1 VRSTDETSAVTAVG
15 EGHTIDAAA
24 WDERYA
30 ASGLVWSNGPNQF
43 VVDQVSDLL
52 ADRGAGRA
60 LDLAGG
66 EGRNA
71 LWFAEQGWES
81 ELVEFSAVALEKA
94 AAIAESRGVAL
105 RTTLADVTAEPALE
119 PADLV
124 LVCYLQLAAEPLAR
138 ALRHAATLV
147 APWGTLLVIAHER
160 DNLEHGYGGPPDAA
174 FLPTVPDVL
183 AAIDGQGL
191 EVLRAEQVRRLVET
205 DDGPRE
211 AIDLLVRAQR
221 PAEPAQVAE

>member
-1 VRSTDETSAVTAVG
+1 M
-15 EGHTIDAAA
+15 DATA
-24 WDERYA
+24 WDQRYA
-30 ASGLVWSNGPNQF
+30 ADELVWSAGPNAF
-43 VVDQVSDLL
+43 VVDEVCDLL
-52 ADRGAGRA
+52 AERGTGRA
-60 LDLAGG
+60 IDLAGG

-94 AAIAESRGVAL
+94 AAIAESRGVTL
-105 RTTLADVTAEPALE
+105 RTTLADATAEPALE

-124 LVCYLQLAAEPLAR
+124 LVCYLQLEAEPLAR
-138 ALRHAATLV
+138 ALRHAATVV
-147 APWGTLLVIAHER
+147 APGGTLLVIAHER
-160 DNLEHGYGGPPDAA
+160 DNLEHGYGGPPDPA
-174 FLPTVPDVL
+174 FLPTVADVL

-191 EVLRAEQVRRLVET
+191 EVLRAEQVRRQVPT

-221 PAEPAQVAE
+221 PAAAATGTE

>member
-1 VRSTDETSAVTAVG
+1 M
-15 EGHTIDAAA
+15 DAAA

-30 ASGLVWSNGPNQF
+30 ASELVWSAGPNQF
-43 VVDQVSDLL
+43 VVEQLTTHLS
-52 ADRGAGRA
+52 GTEPGRA

-71 LWFAEQGWES
+71 VWFAEQGWAT

-94 AAIAESRGVAL
+94 GRLARERGVVLA
-105 RTTLADVTAEPALE
+105 TTLADVTAAPDLA

-138 ALRHAATLV
+138 ALGHAASLV
-147 APWGTLLVIAHER
+147 APSGTLLIIAHER
-160 DNLEHGYGGPPDAA
+160 DNLTHGYGGPQDPAV
-174 FLPTVPDVL
+174 LPSVDQVL
-183 AAIDGQGL
+183 AAIDGHGL
-191 EVLRAEQVRRLVET
+191 VVEEAGTVRREVLT

-211 AIDLLVRAQR
+211 AIDLIVRAVH
-221 PAEPAQVAE
+221 P